1 MWSRPTTTLLTSNN
15 SAWVSPEN
23 FSYYNVLWLL
33 LPFLSL
39 SEKNMV
45 AIPNRFTS
53 ARFFNSSYTGRP
65 FLQDETKNKE
75 RKNETVILLRRQR
88 WRSLIESL
96 GILWFRGQ
104 SVRVPKRE
112 KSICRFQIWLV
123 SFFCIHFLEQSLI
136 RKLFTIV
143 MQNSDTI
150 FEYYLLNRQY

>member
-1 MWSRPTTTLLTSNN
+1 MLSRPNTTLLTSNKCVGVT
-15 SAWVSPEN
+15 WE
-23 FSYYNVLWLL
+23 F
-33 LPFLSL
+33 FLFQRFMITFTFLVL

-53 ARFFNSSYTGRP
+53 ARFFNSSYTGRS
-65 FLQDETKNKE
+65 FLQNETKNKE
-75 RKNETVILLRRQR
+75 RKNEAVILLRRER

-96 GILWFRGQ
+96 GILWLRGQ

-112 KSICRFQIWLV
+112 KSIFQFQIWLV
-123 SFFCIHFLEQSLI
+123 SFFCIHFLEKSLI